1 MRGIKMCCLHTDRNQ
16 ISLSCDETHAGV
28 HAPSLYVDSK
38 HRAACGPSVQIQK
51 IHPDRHATI

>member
-1 MRGIKMCCLHTDRNQ
+1 MCCLHTDRNQ